1 MEQLIPQAGTQNIS
15 SKMIDYEPR
24 LHDGCLFS
32 ATLVAEGDEK
42 PFPQTFKE
50 ESFIQYTFL
59 RERLCAID
67 MRDYSP
73 FFLACCSIVS
83 LTIFTI
89 MSFRKLR

>member
-15 SKMIDYEPR
+15 CKLIDYEPG

-59 RERLCAID
+59 QERLYMNNAGN
-67 MRDYSP
+67 
-73 FFLACCSIVS
+73 FLRGDATFKHYGV
-83 LTIFTI
+83 
-89 MSFRKLR
+89 